1 MLKGLIVFSFPK
13 KLFLSWKSKT
23 WNQQCPQLSSITAI
37 RFPIT
42 SALTCQGL
50 PNSCLLSHPGL
61 RAGAFLTKMR
71 CTPRFAYGISRV
83 RTHTHTQFWGTGD
96 MILLLNIYTIITAAN
111 YWKKEMLYSIPNP
124 YVVGVILIVLAVSK
138 VIFRSKNRRRSSS
151 PAT

>member
-71 CTPRFAYGISRV
+71 CTPRFAHGISRV
-83 RTHTHTQFWGTGD
+83 RTHTHAVLRYWWYD
-96 MILLLNIYTIITAAN
+96 LIIKYLHHNNSCKLLEKGNAVQHS
-111 YWKKEMLYSIPNP
+111 KSVRGRSYSHCSCSIQSH
-124 YVVGVILIVLAVSK
+124 ISIQE
-138 VIFRSKNRRRSSS
+138 
-151 PAT
+151 